1 MEKDTATSM
10 LESLA
15 SGVRLDIFRLLAR
28 KGPQGMVAG
37 AIASELALP
46 PTNLSFHL
54 KALTQCGL
62 LRSEQEGRYQR
73 YRANAAAMSA
83 LIAYLTA
90 ECCADLNERCELAAA
105 AQLCG
110 QCAEPLPESA

>member
-1 MEKDTATSM
+1 MEKTTATTM

-15 SGVRLDIFRLLAR
+15 SGVRLDVFRLLVR

-37 AIASELALP
+37 AIASTLDLP

-54 KALTQCGL
+54 KALTQSGL
-62 LRSEQEGRYQR
+62 LRAEQEGRYQR

-83 LIAYLTA
+83 LIAYLTE
-90 ECCADLNERCELAAA
+90 ECCAEHSERCQLAAA

-110 QCAEPLPESA
+110 QCAEPLLEPV